1 MNNNEEFISKCD
13 CGEEFYNLLSLD
25 EHKVNKYVDH

>member
-13 CGEEFYNLLSLD
+13 CGEEFENLLSLH
-25 EHKVNKYVDH
+25 EHKVNKYIDH